1 MATIQMELFDF
12 SVEIF
17 TFAFSVYCSMH
28 SNIRKCILFILC
40 GVFVLSPKSGVSLA
54 DTFHLAARGT
64 EKPPDPKAR
73 GFPLERSYY
82 FTMITSEVTRPPETF
97 TVTVWRPF
105 FRL

>member
-28 SNIRKCILFILC
+28 SNIRKCILFILS
-40 GVFVLSPKSGVSLA
+40 GDFLPPPRSGVSLA
-54 DTFHLAARGT
+54 SASQSAAQET

-73 GFPLERSYY
+73 GFP
-82 FTMITSEVTRPPETF
+82 FTELSLLYNDDF
-97 TVTVWRPF
+97 
-105 FRL
+105 